1 MPRLSNNDRNQA
13 LGMLRAGI
21 STREVTRLFNFH
33 QSTVVRLRQRFQT
46 TNNVSDRPRPGQPR
60 VTIDQ
65 QDHHI
70 RLQHLRNRFKTAA
83 SAARETPGRHNP
95 RISSATVRR
104 RLRENGLRARRPFRG
119 SLLTSRHHQQCLAWA
134 RTHLQWTRQRWQEVL
149 FSDESHSC
157 ILNADG
163 RIRVWKRQNERL
175 DACCINEVD
184 RWGGANVMIWAAVS
198 FRYKSPLHF
207 CDQSLTGQRNRD
219 EILAPYVVP
228 MFQAH
233 QDLRIFQQDNA
244 RPHTARV
251 SMNFLQAQNVNC
263 MHWPSLSPD
272 MAPIEHV

>member
-21 STREVTRLFNFH
+21 STREVARLFNCH

-60 VTIDQ
+60 VTTDQ
-65 QDHHI
+65 QDRHI

-83 SAARETPGRHNP
+83 STARETPGRHNL

-119 SLLTSRHHQQCLAWA
+119 PLLTPRHHQQRLAWA

-149 FSDESHSC
+149 FSDESCFC
-157 ILNADG
+157 ISNADG
-163 RIRVWKRQNERL
+163 RIRVWRRQNERL
-175 DACCINEVD
+175 AACCINEVD

-207 CDQSLTGQRNRD
+207 CDRSLTGQRYRD

-251 SMNFLQAQNVNC
+251 SVNFLQAQNVNC
-263 MHWPSLSPD
+263 MH
-272 MAPIEHV
+272 